1 MYNKKTRNQ
10 KKTHNHKKIRSHK
23 KTRKQQKIRKIK
35 GGNVDTEDCINKDD
49 PITLEPLTS
58 SDIIIKFQPNPNQNR
73 FNCYDRDALKTHI
86 LHQLNIE
93 TENDNNDPVDNV
105 RDPSTNIQL
114 GRHFIETNF
123 PEINLPDLS
132 DSDDDRDSISN
143 ASSPEDHLLDFT
155 AILNEIENEHDYG
168 ERLEDLYTIFEEQLN
183 NVGRNIDDNILFEFT
198 ELLSDYVTNQVND
211 DNKTYE
217 LHNRIDDY
225 IDDNDERV
233 YSGGKKKKQ
242 FLYNPNDPKKSFDV
256 YIDKNPNDTI
266 HIKYTTIEDI
276 KKTIRKLERLYKQHK
291 YTHQRIWQ
299 VGMIM
304 KVRLEALKKH
314 HKTLY
319 PKAKNVS
326 KRYNLAN
333 KYFHF
338 LSSRT
343 KLPENKRRTS
353 TFHFT

>member
-1 MYNKKTRNQ
+1 MYNKKTRN
-10 KKTHNHKKIRSHK
+10 KKRRNQK
-23 KTRKQQKIRKIK
+23 KTRKNAFK
-35 GGNVDTEDCINKDD
+35 GGSADTENCINEDD

-58 SDIIIKFQPNPNQNR
+58 SDIVIKFQPNPNQNK

-86 LHQLNIE
+86 LHQLSLE
-93 TENDNNDPVDNV
+93 TEDDNSDPVNNV
-105 RDPSTNIQL
+105 KDPSTNIQL
-114 GRHFIETNF
+114 GRHFIETNY
-123 PEINLPDLS
+123 PEIELPEL
-132 DSDDDRDSISN
+132 DSDSISN
-143 ASSPEDHLLDFT
+143 ATSPEEYLLDFT
-155 AILNEIENEHDYG
+155 SILNEIENEEEYG
-168 ERLEDLYTIFEEQLN
+168 ERLDNFYILFEEQLD
-183 NVGRNIDDNILFEFT
+183 NVGRNIDDHILFEFT
-198 ELLSDYVTNQVND
+198 ELLGDYVTSQVND

-217 LHNRIDDY
+217 LQKLIDTY
-225 IDDNDERV
+225 VSDNDERV

-242 FLYNPNDPKKSFDV
+242 FLYNPNNPKKSFDV
-256 YIDKNPNDTI
+256 YIDKNPSDTI
-266 HIKYTTIEDI
+266 HIKYTTMEDI

-343 KLPENKRRTS
+343 KLPENKRRSS

>member
-1 MYNKKTRNQ
+1 MYNKKTRN
-10 KKTHNHKKIRSHK
+10 KKTRNKKTCNQK
-23 KTRKQQKIRKIK
+23 KTRKNAFK
-35 GGNVDTEDCINKDD
+35 GGSADTENCINEDD

-58 SDIIIKFQPNPNQNR
+58 SDIVIKFQPNPNQNK

-86 LHQLNIE
+86 LHQLNVE
-93 TENDNNDPVDNV
+93 TEDDNSDPVNNV
-105 RDPSTNIQL
+105 KDPSTNIQV
-114 GRHFIETNF
+114 GRQFIETNY
-123 PEINLPDLS
+123 PEINLPELDG
-132 DSDDDRDSISN
+132 DSISD
-143 ASSPEDHLLDFT
+143 ATSPEEYLLDFT
-155 AILNEIENEHDYG
+155 PILNEIENEEEYG
-168 ERLEDLYTIFEEQLN
+168 ERLDNFYILFEEQLD
-183 NVGRNIDDNILFEFT
+183 NVGRNIDDHILFEFT
-198 ELLSDYVTNQVND
+198 ELLGDYVTSEVND

-217 LHNRIDDY
+217 LQKLIDTY
-225 IDDNDERV
+225 VSDNDERV

-242 FLYNPNDPKKSFDV
+242 FLYNPNNPKKSFDV
-256 YIDKNPNDTI
+256 YIDKNPSDTI
-266 HIKYTTIEDI
+266 HIKYTTMEDI

-343 KLPENKRRTS
+343 KLPENKRRSS

>member
-1 MYNKKTRNQ
+1 MYNKKTR
-10 KKTHNHKKIRSHK
+10 NHKKIRSHK

-58 SDIIIKFQPNPNQNR
+58 SDIIIKFQPNPNQKR

-123 PEINLPDLS
+123 PEIDLPDF
-132 DSDDDRDSISN
+132 DDDDVSN
-143 ASSPEDHLLDFT
+143 ITDLDNYLLSFT
-155 AILNEIENEHDYG
+155 DILNEIELAAYDE
-168 ERLEDLYTIFEEQLN
+168 LETLYDEFDEQLH
-183 NVGRNIDDNILFEFT
+183 GINIDNNNLSEFARILKDDVE
-198 ELLSDYVTNQVND
+198 EKVND
-211 DNKTYE
+211 GNKTYE

-225 IDDNDERV
+225 IDDNSRI
-233 YSGGKKKKQ
+233 SGGKKKKQ

>member
-1 MYNKKTRNQ
+1 MYNKKTRN
-10 KKTHNHKKIRSHK
+10 KKRRNQK
-23 KTRKQQKIRKIK
+23 KTRKNAFK
-35 GGNVDTEDCINKDD
+35 GGNADTENCINEDD

-58 SDIIIKFQPNPNQNR
+58 SDIVIKFQPNPNKNI
-73 FNCYDRDALKTHI
+73 FNCYDRDALKRHI
-86 LHQLNIE
+86 LHQLSLE
-93 TENDNNDPVDNV
+93 TEDDNNDPVNNV
-105 RDPSTNIQL
+105 KDPSTNIQL
-114 GRHFIETNF
+114 GRHFIETNY
-123 PEINLPDLS
+123 PEINLPEL
-132 DSDDDRDSISN
+132 DSDSISN
-143 ASSPEDHLLDFT
+143 ATSPEEYLLDFT
-155 AILNEIENEHDYG
+155 SILNEIENEEEYG
-168 ERLEDLYTIFEEQLN
+168 ERLDNFYILFEEQLN
-183 NVGRNIDDNILFEFT
+183 NVGRNIDDHILFDFT
-198 ELLSDYVTNQVND
+198 ELLGDYVTSQVND

-217 LHNRIDDY
+217 LQKLIDTY
-225 IDDNDERV
+225 VSDNDERV

-242 FLYNPNDPKKSFDV
+242 FLYNPNNPKKSFDV
-256 YIDKNPNDTI
+256 YIDKNPSDTI

-343 KLPENKRRTS
+343 KLSENKRRSS

>member
-1 MYNKKTRNQ
+1 MYNKKTRN
-10 KKTHNHKKIRSHK
+10 HKKRHNNNNK
-23 KTRKQQKIRKIK
+23 KTRKQQKMRKTK
-35 GGNVDTEDCINKDD
+35 GGNVNTEDCINKDD

-58 SDIIIKFQPNPNQNR
+58 SDIIIKFQPDPNQNQ

-86 LHQLNIE
+86 LTQLSLE
-93 TENDNNDPVDNV
+93 RQDDNSDPVNNV
-105 RDPSTNIQL
+105 RDPVTNIQL
-114 GRHFIETNF
+114 GRHFIKTNF
-123 PEINLPDLS
+123 PKIDLPDF
-132 DSDDDRDSISN
+132 DDDDVSN
-143 ASSPEDHLLDFT
+143 ITDLDNYLLSFT
-155 AILNEIENEHDYG
+155 DILNEIELAAYDD
-168 ERLEDLYTIFEEQLN
+168 LETLYDEFDEQLN
-183 NVGRNIDDNILFEFT
+183 RINIDDNN
-198 ELLSDYVTNQVND
+198 LSDFARILKEDVEEKVND
-211 DNKTYE
+211 GNKTYE

-225 IDDNDERV
+225 IDDNDERI
-233 YSGGKKKKQ
+233 YSGGKKIKQ
-242 FLYNPNDPKKSFDV
+242 FLYNPNNPKKSFDV
-256 YIDKNPNDTI
+256 YIDKDPSDTI
-266 HIKYTTIEDI
+266 HIKYTTIDDI

>member
-1 MYNKKTRNQ
+1 MYNKKTRN
-10 KKTHNHKKIRSHK
+10 KKRRNQK
-23 KTRKQQKIRKIK
+23 KTRKNAFT
-35 GGNVDTEDCINKDD
+35 GGSADPENCINEDD

-58 SDIIIKFQPNPNQNR
+58 SDIVIKFQPNPNQNI
-73 FNCYDRDALKTHI
+73 FNCYDRNALKTHI
-86 LHQLNIE
+86 LHQLNLE
-93 TENDNNDPVDNV
+93 TEDDNSDPVNNV
-105 RDPSTNIQL
+105 KDPSTNIQL
-114 GRHFIETNF
+114 GRHFIETNY
-123 PEINLPDLS
+123 PEINLPEL
-132 DSDDDRDSISN
+132 DSDSISN
-143 ASSPEDHLLDFT
+143 ATSPEEYLLDFT
-155 AILNEIENEHDYG
+155 SILNEIENEEEYG
-168 ERLEDLYTIFEEQLN
+168 ERLDNFYILFEEQLN
-183 NVGRNIDDNILFEFT
+183 NVGRNIDDHILFDFT
-198 ELLSDYVTNQVND
+198 ELLGDYVTSQVND

-217 LHNRIDDY
+217 LQKLIDTY
-225 IDDNDERV
+225 VSDNDERV

-242 FLYNPNDPKKSFDV
+242 FLYNPNNPKKSFDV
-256 YIDKNPNDTI
+256 YIDKNPSDTI

-343 KLPENKRRTS
+343 KLSENKRRSS

>member
-1 MYNKKTRNQ
+1 MYNKKTRQ
-10 KKTHNHKKIRSHK
+10 HKKRLGHK
-23 KTRKQQKIRKIK
+23 KTRKIK
-35 GGNVDTEDCINKDD
+35 GGNVNKEVLLAWQKLIEDCTNKDGENLND

-58 SDIIIKFQPNPNQNR
+58 SDIIIKFQPSPNLNKY
-73 FNCYDRDALKTHI
+73 NCYDRSALKTHI
-86 LHQLNIE
+86 LHQLNPE
-93 TENDNNDPVDNV
+93 TEDDNSDPVNNV
-105 RDPSTNIQL
+105 RDPVSNIQV
-114 GRHFIETNF
+114 GRNFIETNF
-123 PEINLPDLS
+123 PEIDLPDF
-132 DSDDDRDSISN
+132 DDDDISN
-143 ASSPEDHLLDFT
+143 STDLDIYLFSFT
-155 AILNEIENEHDYG
+155 DILNEIELAEYD
-168 ERLEDLYTIFEEQLN
+168 ELETLYDEFDEQLH
-183 NVGRNIDDNILFEFT
+183 RINIDDNNLSEFVRILKE
-198 ELLSDYVTNQVND
+198 YVEEKVND

-217 LHNRIDDY
+217 LNNHIDKY
-225 IDDNDERV
+225 IDDNSRI
-233 YSGGKKKKQ
+233 SGGKKKKQ

-256 YIDKNPNDTI
+256 YIDKDPSDTI
-266 HIKYTTIEDI
+266 HIKYTTMEDI

-333 KYFHF
+333 KYFKF

-343 KLPENKRRTS
+343 KLPENKRQSS

>member
-1 MYNKKTRNQ
+1 MYNKKTRN
-10 KKTHNHKKIRSHK
+10 KKRRNQK
-23 KTRKQQKIRKIK
+23 KTRKNAFK
-35 GGNVDTEDCINKDD
+35 GGSADTENCINEDD

-58 SDIIIKFQPNPNQNR
+58 SDIVIKFQPNPNKNI
-73 FNCYDRDALKTHI
+73 FNCYDRDALKRHI
-86 LHQLNIE
+86 LHQLSLE
-93 TENDNNDPVDNV
+93 TEDDNSDPVNNV
-105 RDPSTNIQL
+105 KDPSTNIQL
-114 GRHFIETNF
+114 GRQFIETNY
-123 PEINLPDLS
+123 PEINLPEL
-132 DSDDDRDSISN
+132 DSDSISD
-143 ASSPEDHLLDFT
+143 ATSPEEYLLDFT
-155 AILNEIENEHDYG
+155 SILNEIENEEEYG
-168 ERLEDLYTIFEEQLN
+168 ERLDNFYILFEEQLN
-183 NVGRNIDDNILFEFT
+183 NVGRNIDDHILFEFT
-198 ELLSDYVTNQVND
+198 ELLGDYVTSQVND

-217 LHNRIDDY
+217 LQKLIDTY
-225 IDDNDERV
+225 VSDNDERV

-242 FLYNPNDPKKSFDV
+242 FLYNPNNPKKSFDV
-256 YIDKNPNDTI
+256 YIDKNPSDTI
-266 HIKYTTIEDI
+266 HIKYTTMEDI

-314 HKTLY
+314 YKTLY

-343 KLPENKRRTS
+343 KLPENKRRSS